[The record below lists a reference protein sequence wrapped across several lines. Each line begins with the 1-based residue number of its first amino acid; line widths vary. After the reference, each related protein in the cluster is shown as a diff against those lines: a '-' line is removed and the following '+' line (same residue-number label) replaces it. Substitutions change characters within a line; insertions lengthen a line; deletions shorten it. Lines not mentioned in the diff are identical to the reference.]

1 MIINNSIKIKDPS
14 FSFFLFFEEN
24 LKWQKVQHTINLHL
38 VLIVVVSGSIN
49 PFTPVQS
56 KVGHP
61 GTGQLQ
67 TSTFCVDPD
76 VGVQIWRYNLSIFVP
91 GDFGG
96 RNSRHWTADEQC
108 VPNHHG
114 EVTRGHG
121 LKVKDRG
128 HYKIVLHG

>member
-1 MIINNSIKIKDPS
+1 M
-14 FSFFLFFEEN
+14 
-24 LKWQKVQHTINLHL
+24 QKVQHTINLHL
-38 VLIVVVSGSIN
+38 VLIVVVSGGID

-56 KVGHP
+56 KVSHP

-67 TSTFCVDPD
+67 TSTFSVDPD
-76 VGVQIWRYNLSIFVP
+76 VGVQIWRNNLSVFVP
-91 GDFGG
+91 GDFWG

-108 VPNHHG
+108 VPYHHR

-121 LKVKDRG
+121 LKVKDRR